1 MNAQTLTNFL
11 QTLTVAAI
19 LWTGSSIIKVSE
31 IVTVHEWRINN
42 LESDKK

>member
-1 MNAQTLTNFL
+1 MNAQTITNFL

-31 IVTVHEWRINN
+31 TVTVHEWRIAA
-42 LESDKK
+42 LEVLKK